1 MRGKEGQLMQEV
13 KWKIGETYET
23 ERPADIEKGA
33 DRVKVRRNIT
43 RETRT
48 TENVKR
54 KVWVYEYAN
63 MTLAQYDTY
72 KAQLAELE
80 SPLAQLIAENNTQ
93 QMEGT
98 AALYE
103 RILEVE
109 DTQQAIMEGI
119 AAVYE
124 MGVNAE

>member
-1 MRGKEGQLMQEV
+1 MRGKEGYAMEV
-13 KWKIGETYET
+13 RWQVGETYET
-23 ERPADIEKGA
+23 DRPADVERGV
-33 DRVKVRRNIT
+33 DRVKVRRNIK

-48 TENVKR
+48 VDSTRR

-63 MTLAQYDTY
+63 MTLEQYDTY
-72 KAQLAELE
+72 KRQLAELE
-80 SPLAQLIAENNTQ
+80 SPLAQLITENNIQ
-93 QMEGT
+93 QLEGT

-103 RILEVE
+103 GLLEVK

-124 MGVNAE
+124 MGVSAE

>member
-1 MRGKEGQLMQEV
+1 MEV
-13 KWKIGETYET
+13 KWQIGETYET
-23 ERPADIEKGA
+23 DRPADIEKGA
-33 DRVKVRRNIT
+33 DRVKVRRNIK

-48 TENVKR
+48 ADSTRR

-63 MTLAQYDTY
+63 MTLAQFDTY

-80 SPLAQLIAENNTQ
+80 SPLAQLITENNTQ
-93 QMEGT
+93 QLEGT

-103 RILEVE
+103 ELLEVK
-109 DTQQAIMEGI
+109 DSQQAIMEGI

-124 MGVNAE
+124 MGVSAE

>member
-1 MRGKEGQLMQEV
+1 MQEV
-13 KWKIGETYET
+13 KWEIGETYET

-43 RETRT
+43 RENRT
-48 TENVKR
+48 TEDGSR

-72 KAQLAELE
+72 KAQLAELK
-80 SPLAQLIAENNTQ
+80 SPLAQLITENNMQ

-103 RILEVE
+103 EMLEIR

-124 MGVNAE
+124 MGVNEE

>member
-1 MRGKEGQLMQEV
+1 MQEV

-23 ERPADIEKGA
+23 ERPADVEKGA

-43 RETRT
+43 RENRT
-48 TENVKR
+48 TEDGKR

-80 SPLAQLIAENNTQ
+80 SPLAQLITENNMQ

-103 RILEVE
+103 EMLEMR

-119 AAVYE
+119 AALYE
-124 MGVNAE
+124 MGVNVE

>member
-1 MRGKEGQLMQEV
+1 MRGKEGHAMEV
-13 KWKIGETYET
+13 RWQIGETYET
-23 ERPADIEKGA
+23 DHPADIERGA
-33 DRVKVRRNIT
+33 DRVKVRRNIK

-48 TENVKR
+48 VDSTRR

-72 KAQLAELE
+72 KRQLAELE
-80 SPLAQLIAENNTQ
+80 SPLAQLITENNTQ
-93 QMEGT
+93 QLEGT

-103 RILEVE
+103 ELLEMK
-109 DTQQAIMEGI
+109 DSQQAIMEGI

-124 MGVNAE
+124 MGVSEE

>member
-1 MRGKEGQLMQEV
+1 MRGKEGQFMQEV

-23 ERPADIEKGA
+23 ERPADVEKGA

-43 RETRT
+43 RENRT
-48 TENVKR
+48 TEDGKR

-80 SPLAQLIAENNTQ
+80 SPLAQLITENNMQ

-103 RILEVE
+103 EMLEMR

-119 AAVYE
+119 AALYE
-124 MGVNAE
+124 MGVNVE